1 MLHFEELWEQCEQ
14 IHQASKSEDSMSAIM
29 DELAMKI
36 NLYKIIESKTEV
48 PAADLAKAKS
58 HTMGEILFTLT
69 KLSLK
74 ENINVFES
82 LGLAHQS
89 HNNEIKSKIPVTLRI
104 PGR

>member
-1 MLHFEELWEQCEQ
+1 MLHFEELWEKCEQ
-14 IHQASKSEDSMSAIM
+14 IHQASKSEDTMAAMM

-74 ENINVFES
+74 ENLNVFES
-82 LGLAHQS
+82 LGLAYQS
-89 HNNEIKSKIPVTLRI
+89 HSNEIKNLIPPNLRI